1 MYMYVS
7 INEIDYIYNFF
18 LINNLIISSYI
29 IVTVDIVL
37 IDIYIQNIVEIS
49 MIRNRIDWNGL
60 YIVFQQNLLI
70 FIIAYYKLD
79 CLFWKKFF
87 FHFLCPEIFFYR
99 LTKFDKVYL
108 QLICFTCLNYMM

>member
-1 MYMYVS
+1 MYMYIS
-7 INEIDYIYNFF
+7 INEIDYIYIYNFF

-37 IDIYIQNIVEIS
+37 IDIYIQNIVKMS

-70 FIIAYYKLD
+70 FIMAYYKLD
-79 CLFWKKFF
+79 CLFWKKVYPFSLSWNI
-87 FHFLCPEIFFYR
+87 FLSI
-99 LTKFDKVYL
+99 DK
-108 QLICFTCLNYMM
+108 IW